1 MKFLKALSLLVCLFV
16 ASGAFAQATTTT
28 FAANTYVA
36 NSITQMKSLLQ
47 KGGCKD
53 ALSDSQVL
61 KLEKIYAAKEPRW
74 NKIIASGLDK
84 GDMAKEMAKLD
95 AEYADQIEKVLS
107 HEQKQAVRKLTAS
120 RIGQ

>member
-53 ALSDSQVL
+53 ALSD
-61 KLEKIYAAKEPRW
+61 
-74 NKIIASGLDK
+74 
-84 GDMAKEMAKLD
+84 
-95 AEYADQIEKVLS
+95 
-107 HEQKQAVRKLTAS
+107 
-120 RIGQ
+120 

>member
-1 MKFLKALSLLVCLFV
+1 M
-16 ASGAFAQATTTT
+16 
-28 FAANTYVA
+28 
-36 NSITQMKSLLQ
+36 
-47 KGGCKD
+47 
-53 ALSDSQVL
+53 

-107 HEQKQAVRKLTAS
+107 HEQKQAVRKLTS
-120 RIGQ
+120 TRIGQ

>member
-61 KLEKIYAAKEPRW
+61 KLEKKFTRPKNPDGIK
-74 NKIIASGLDK
+74 SLHQVLTK
-84 GDMAKEMAKLD
+84 GIWPKKWQNWMLNT
-95 AEYADQIEKVLS
+95 QI
-107 HEQKQAVRKLTAS
+107 R
-120 RIGQ
+120 

>member
-1 MKFLKALSLLVCLFV
+1 MRFLKAFSLLVCLFLSCGV
-16 ASGAFAQATTTT
+16 FAQVTNSTLSSKS
-28 FAANTYVA
+28 YVS

-74 NKIIASGLDK
+74 TKILASGLDK
-84 GDMAKEMAKLD
+84 GEMAKEMAKLD

-107 HEQKQAVRKLTAS
+107 HEQKQAVRKMTAS